1 MTYGEQEIGQ
11 TTWSSSRASIA
22 NSLIAGN
29 QSGRQSE
36 SKSPSAPRVLL
47 VDDDPD
53 QREPFETLLQKWG
66 YRVESA
72 ECATRALE
80 LAENFHPSIALLDLA
95 MPDISGYELAASLKT
110 GLGPKCPHLLAVSG
124 SIDDFEER
132 NRLFERMFT
141 KPVNPAAL
149 REVLQTTVPPM
160 TAHHQNKI
168 AAI

>member
-1 MTYGEQEIGQ
+1 MTYGEQEIRN
-11 TTWSSSRASIA
+11 SSQSSIA
-22 NSLIAGN
+22 DSLITGN
-29 QSGRQSE
+29 QSGKQSE
-36 SKSPSAPRVLL
+36 SKPPPVPRVLL

-53 QREPFETLLQKWG
+53 QREPFEALLHKWG

-72 ECATRALE
+72 ACATRALE
-80 LAENFHPSIALLDLA
+80 LAQNFHPSIALLDLA
-95 MPDISGYELAASLKT
+95 MPGMSGYELAASLKI

-124 SIDDFEER
+124 SIDDFEGA

-149 REVLQTTVPPM
+149 REVLQATVPPM
-160 TAHHQNKI
+160 ITYPESKV